1 MAPTQNVASRGNPSG
16 RTGGL
21 VIENNGPCYG
31 QVSNATLWV
40 NDGHRRNLL
49 RCARLVNLLHCAT
62 GRERSLGAI
71 LLRDGIKCRL
81 VAFHCRKS
89 FAACCLPRH
98 SGFLSFVFWPVGND
112 RTDELVQKV
121 YRVAHGL

>member
-1 MAPTQNVASRGNPSG
+1 MDGSKVRMTGSLKKYAP
-16 RTGGL
+16 L
-21 VIENNGPCYG
+21 HF
-31 QVSNATLWV
+31 NA
-40 NDGHRRNLL
+40 
-49 RCARLVNLLHCAT
+49 
-62 GRERSLGAI
+62 SLGGAI
-71 LLRDGIKCRL
+71 QLRDGIKCRL

>member
-1 MAPTQNVASRGNPSG
+1 MRRGRACKNSTDLDGRRLPSALHTYRFNPPRTYFAMA
-16 RTGGL
+16 L
-21 VIENNGPCYG
+21 VVG
-31 QVSNATLWV
+31 
-40 NDGHRRNLL
+40 
-49 RCARLVNLLHCAT
+49 
-62 GRERSLGAI
+62 
-71 LLRDGIKCRL
+71 

-98 SGFLSFVFWPVGND
+98 SGFLSFVFRPVGND